1 MDVKRIQSVEIKD
14 ADKGEVSAVFSTFN
28 VIDKDGD
35 VTLPGAFSDGAEIVV
50 SAYGHTTWSGALPVG
65 TGRIR
70 TTDTEAI
77 ADMKFFLDTAAGR
90 DTFKVVKR
98 LGPRQEWSYGFDID
112 DAEPGVHDGQDVR
125 LLKRLT
131 PHEVSPVLVGAG
143 VNTRTISA
151 KARKDGAPV
160 TAQYK
165 AAIRPHKSD
174 TTARPWDQSAVVS
187 GIPDDTSVSALRSM
201 FAYVDPSGDPESKSS
216 YRFPHH
222 HGVDGPANIRAL
234 ITGIA
239 VLNGAG
245 GGVDLPE
252 KDRQAVYNHLSG
264 HLRDAD
270 REPPELRSLD
280 SELGLSLHEKAFDLL
295 DGISDFLD
303 HAKRQ
308 MTRRAQNGKS
318 LTRVNLEALEWV
330 GEDLQRLVSEHKALV
345 RQPQEAAAAEHVRF
359 LAQRFKEQQP

>member
-28 VIDKDGD
+28 VVDKDGD
-35 VTLPGAFSDGAEIVV
+35 VTLPGAFSDGAEVVV
-50 SAYGHTTWSGALPVG
+50 SAYGHTSWSGALPVG

-70 TTDTEAI
+70 TTDIEAI

-98 LGPRQEWSYGFDID
+98 LGSRQEWSYGFDID
-112 DAEPGVHDGQDVR
+112 DAEAGVQDGQDVR
-125 LLKRLT
+125 LLKGLSV
-131 PHEVSPVLVGAG
+131 HEVSPVLVGAG

-174 TTARPWDQSAVVS
+174 TTAREWDGTAVVS
-187 GIPDDTSVSALRSM
+187 ALPDDASVSDLRSVH
-201 FAYVDPSGDPESKSS
+201 AWVDTSGDPEAKTN

-222 HGVDGPANIRAL
+222 HGPNGPANLRACV
-234 ITGIA
+234 TGIA
-239 VLNGAG
+239 VLNGARG
-245 GGVDLPE
+245 GTTIPDA
-252 KDRQAVYNHLSG
+252 DRQGVYNHLAS

-270 REPPELRSLD
+270 REPPELRSGTGDLKFYEQVLD
-280 SELGLSLHEKAFDLL
+280 VMAVASELKTSAARVVALRAEK
-295 DGISDFLD
+295 
-303 HAKRQ
+303 
-308 MTRRAQNGKS
+308 GKS
-318 LTRVNLEALEWV
+318 LSHINIEGLGWLYEEWAEL
-330 GEDLQRLVSEHKALV
+330 GRWLKTLLDT
-345 RQPQEAAAAEHVRF
+345 PQEAAATEHVRF
-359 LAQRFKEQQP
+359 LAQRFKEQQS